1 MSRRAWAWGL
11 AGLGLVVALAAWRL
25 GPGRAGSPVAGP
37 GAAASAPVALSLAA
51 GDVVTAR
58 DDVLTRA
65 LAVSGGLRAV
75 NSAVVRAKV
84 AAEVRDLPLREG
96 DRVAAG
102 QVVARLDDTEYRF
115 RLQQTLEQAASAQAQ
130 LDITERTLANNRA
143 LVEQGFISRNALE
156 TSLSQ
161 TASARASL
169 QAAQAAAELA
179 RKAVADTVLRAPLA
193 GQVSQ
198 RLVQPGERVGVDARL
213 MEIVDVSRLELEA
226 AIAPEDLPGLR
237 VGQTARLQVD
247 GLAEP
252 VNARVARINPSTQA
266 GTRAVMVYLAVDPHP
281 DLRQGLFARGQV
293 EVQRQTARV
302 VPASAL
308 RLEGALPQVA
318 VVVPDGSDPRAGRVV
333 LRTVRSGTSGQAVF
347 DAAPEAALAIEEG
360 LQAGERVLRGSVGR
374 LRDGTR
380 VTLPAATAAPAA
392 APSPAAP
399 ASSGR

>member
-1 MSRRAWAWGL
+1 
-11 AGLGLVVALAAWRL
+11 
-25 GPGRAGSPVAGP
+25 
-37 GAAASAPVALSLAA
+37 
-51 GDVVTAR
+51 
-58 DDVLTRA
+58 
-65 LAVSGGLRAV
+65 
-75 NSAVVRAKV
+75 
-84 AAEVRDLPLREG
+84 
-96 DRVAAG
+96 
-102 QVVARLDDTEYRF
+102 
-115 RLQQTLEQAASAQAQ
+115 
-130 LDITERTLANNRA
+130 
-143 LVEQGFISRNALE
+143 
-156 TSLSQ
+156 
-161 TASARASL
+161 
-169 QAAQAAAELA
+169 
-179 RKAVADTVLRAPLA
+179 
-193 GQVSQ
+193 
-198 RLVQPGERVGVDARL
+198 DARL

-380 VTLPAATAAPAA
+380 VTLPAASAAPAA